1 MAADGTPHRLD
12 FAPVI
17 PPSVYWGAW
26 ISGKTYGLPSDPPW
40 DMTAVDLFESHA
52 GKKISILH
60 FGIPWYRSGHWPSG
74 YYPFIPSLFDRVRTR
89 GIIPLVDWGSWDID
103 ANSKTDQPSF
113 ALSRITRGD
122 HDAYIKQW
130 AVDAKAWGYP
140 LFLRFNWEMN
150 GTWYPWSESRNTNA
164 PGQFVTAWRH
174 VHDIFKQTGA
184 TNVTW
189 VWCPNT
195 EYPAGLP
202 LERLY
207 PGDDYVDWVCA
218 DVYNSGT
225 HPSKPDSWKSFDQVF
240 NPTYA
245 HLIKIAPSKPMMI
258 AELGSTEVGGTKSDW
273 VDDALTTQLSTTYSR
288 IKAVLWFNWNADDMD
303 WTIESSPAAQAA
315 FARGISSRIYS
326 SNDFRDL
333 MGSPIAPLSS
343 PETDRA
349 RR

>member
-1 MAADGTPHRLD
+1 MSADGTPHRLD
-12 FAPVI
+12 YSPVI

-40 DMTAVDLFESHA
+40 DMSAVDLFESHA

-60 FGIPWYRSGHWPSG
+60 FGIPWYRSGHWPSS
-74 YYPFIPSLFDRVRTR
+74 YYPFIPSLFDRVRER
-89 GIIPLVDWGSWDID
+89 GIIPLVDWGSWDLD
-103 ANSKTDQPSF
+103 ASSKTDQPSF
-113 ALSRITRGD
+113 ALSRIVRGD

-130 AVDAKAWGYP
+130 AAGAKNWGHP
-140 LFLRFNWEMN
+140 LFLRFDWEMN
-150 GTWYPWSESRNTNA
+150 GTWYPWSEARNTNA
-164 PGQFVTAWRH
+164 PGQFVLAWRH
-174 VHDIFKQTGA
+174 VRDIFKQTGA

-195 EYPAGLP
+195 EYPASLP

-258 AELGSTEVGGTKSDW
+258 AELGSTEVGGTKSAW

-288 IKAVLWFNWNADDMD
+288 VKAVLWFNWNAEDMD

-326 SNDFRDL
+326 SNDFGDL
-333 MGSPIAPLSS
+333 KISPIAPLPA
-343 PETDRA
+343 PETD
-349 RR
+349 